1 MRKSEI
7 KRKTGETDIVL
18 TIDLDGA
25 GKSDVCTGCGFLD
38 HMLELF
44 SRHGRFDLSVSCTGD
59 TNVDYHH
66 TVEDVGICLGKAF
79 SEALGDRRGITR
91 YASIAMPMDEALT
104 LAAADISG
112 RGVLGYALEIPT
124 EKVGD
129 FDCELACE
137 FFSAFVREG
146 GITLH
151 LRSLAGENSHHIIE
165 SAFKGAAVALRHA
178 VRIDSEHADDLPST
192 KGVL

>member
-25 GKSDVCTGCGFLD
+25 GKSEVCTGCGFLD

>member
-165 SAFKGAAVALRHA
+165 SAFKGAAVALRRA